1 MKVMKESR
9 RRRRRR
15 IGSKEREVVMV
26 LCTRENPFDEWKCWA
41 LYGKRK
47 PVFSPYFLIIF
58 SPLLS

>member
-41 LYGKRK
+41 LHGKRK

-58 SPLLS
+58 SLPLS